1 MTTET
6 AALLDQWA
14 AADRQSIDILAEML
28 RLTRRIILRIL
39 FGSEADD
46 LASALQGPL
55 TELVC
60 ATERRVWGWFSL
72 PLAIATP
79 ASRRFR
85 RALRLVDDFILGAVD
100 RRRRHGSDGADM
112 LGALLGKMD
121 HGSGEPHRLRALRD
135 EVITMIIAG
144 HTTTAAALAWVWVLL
159 AQHPQ
164 VQARLHAEIDSV
176 LRGAPPSAVTLGT
189 LRYTRAV
196 VMEALRLYPPT
207 WLTARCAVA
216 ADRCGA
222 HSIPAGSVLL
232 ICPYT
237 LHRHPG
243 YWSAPD
249 SFDPGRFLGQEATG
263 RTSYSYLVFGGGPR
277 RCIGQGLAMLEMQL
291 IVAITAQRFRLH
303 LAEDSVVTPHARI
316 TLRPEGARMVAEPL
330 AAIRATSALPGHL
343 AVARNR

>member
-1 MTTET
+1 
-6 AALLDQWA
+6 
-14 AADRQSIDILAEML
+14 
-28 RLTRRIILRIL
+28 
-39 FGSEADD
+39 
-46 LASALQGPL
+46 
-55 TELVC
+55 
-60 ATERRVWGWFSL
+60 
-72 PLAIATP
+72 
-79 ASRRFR
+79 
-85 RALRLVDDFILGAVD
+85 
-100 RRRRHGSDGADM
+100 
-112 LGALLGKMD
+112 
-121 HGSGEPHRLRALRD
+121 
-135 EVITMIIAG
+135 
-144 HTTTAAALAWVWVLL
+144 
-159 AQHPQ
+159 
-164 VQARLHAEIDSV
+164 
-176 LRGAPPSAVTLGT
+176 
-189 LRYTRAV
+189 
-196 VMEALRLYPPT
+196 MEALRLYPPT

-303 LAEDSVVTPHARI
+303 LAADSVVTPHARI
-316 TLRPEGARMVAEPL
+316 TLRPEGGRMVAEPL
-330 AAIRATSALPGHL
+330 AAIRANSALPGHL